1 MFASGYF
8 IQNDTAIPIANA
20 TMNAK
25 TQLPLTE
32 IPSILAAEDDAVLCP
47 PAV

>member
-1 MFASGYF
+1 MPASTYY
-8 IQNDTAIPIANA
+8 IQNDSTIPIANA